1 MSKNPRR
8 PGVALLGIADTY
20 IDAMMW
26 KDMLEQ
32 QSIPCMVRDGSVTNA
47 QLGGGFAGMGAL
59 PGAGQM
65 EVYVP
70 ATALQKSRDILGSS
84 LLPPPAQ
91 APTPVSTTVSW
102 VWLLWI
108 LGPLVIAGIVAV
120 VALL

>member
-1 MSKNPRR
+1 MSKKPRK
-8 PGVALLGIADTY
+8 PGIALLAVADTY

-32 QSIPCMVRDGSVTNA
+32 RSIPCMVRDGSATNA

-59 PGAGQM
+59 PGAGQV

-70 ATALQKSRDILGSS
+70 ASALERSREILGVS
-84 LLPPPAQ
+84 LLPPAR
-91 APTPVSTTVSW
+91 PTTSEAAAVSW

-108 LGPLVIAGIVAV
+108 IGPIVIAGIVAAV
-120 VALL
+120 LL